1 MNKYSKLYIAGMVV
15 LGIILILVIW
25 QPVFPSKILI
35 NAMAD
40 KIDPQNISFDNPV
53 TVRFDLSGKGG
64 GIYNILVDKDSVKTI
79 EGETDTVDLI
89 IYMVAKDFNNL
100 IFSIASGKGD
110 ESMFISLGMSDILR
124 VAGDISIL
132 ENLFKK
138 KE

>member
-1 MNKYSKLYIAGMVV
+1 MKKYSKLYIAGMVV

-64 GIYNILVDKDSVKTI
+64 GIYNILVDKGSVKTI
-79 EGETDTVDLI
+79 EGETDAVDLI

-110 ESMFISLGMSDILR
+110 ESMFVRLAMSDILR